1 MSTSKR
7 RALVLGCGG
16 TLGGAWIIAALKA
29 LADHLEWDPRTADII
44 QGTSAGAELATML
57 GSGISVDDLVAMQLG
72 TTRDARLRAH
82 LADAPGRFPPMPR
95 AGLGSPG
102 LLRRARGLAGL
113 SGIAPRGSG
122 DPAWLER
129 LAISLN
135 PRASWPDHAGLRL
148 VAMDYDTGKRVAF
161 GAPGSPSAAIDQA
174 LQASW
179 AIPGWY
185 PPVEIHGKRYI
196 DGGAASTASVD
207 LLASDPAGTRVD
219 EAIVIAPMASLSGD
233 RAPGLLGRGEDRLLR
248 RGMTRGLRA
257 EITRLEEEGTR
268 VVVLDATVD
277 DLAAMGGN
285 FMDHRRREA
294 VFEHAL
300 ETLPQRVTRM
310 EELR

>member
-1 MSTSKR
+1 MSITTR

-16 TLGGAWIIAALKA
+16 TLGGAWTIAALKA
-29 LADHLEWDPRTADII
+29 LADHLEWDPRTADVI

-57 GSGISVDDLVAMQLG
+57 GSGISVDQLVAMQLG
-72 TTRDARLRAH
+72 TTDDKRLRAH
-82 LADAPGRFPPMPR
+82 LADAPGRFPPLPR
-95 AGLGSPG
+95 ARLGSLG
-102 LLRRARGLAGL
+102 LLRRARGLAAL

-148 VAMDYDTGKRVAF
+148 VAMDYDTGERVAF
-161 GAPGSPSAAIDQA
+161 GAPGSPSASVGEA

-179 AIPGWY
+179 AIPGWF
-185 PPVEIHGKRYI
+185 PPVEIDGRRYI

-207 LLASDPAGTRVD
+207 LLADDPVGNRID

-257 EITRLEEEGTR
+257 EITRLEQAATR
-268 VVVLDATVD
+268 VVVLDAIAS
-277 DLAAMGGN
+277 DLEVRGGN
-285 FMDHRRREA
+285 LMDHRRREA
-294 VFEHAL
+294 VSEHAL
-300 ETLPQRVTRM
+300 ATLPQRVATL
-310 EELR
+310 EGLR